1 MEEKNRNGEHHG
13 DLNTEQ
19 RLDLV
24 LKEFNEMPGMV
35 NRWRIDEEK
44 KKACLNLMVGTSCE
58 SRSLIQGHLHFH
70 KWKDSAFTA
79 ELLRSTRWLLSAS
92 PRHAKEKLK
101 ILLTVDQDV
110 QSSFLRNY
118 ITWFSS
124 NARKVKPAARGRLR
138 LSVAEWDK
146 LVDYTCVM
154 RAVTKEIKLSVA
166 SEEGQDRAIQLVED
180 AFMARCDVLAWTKN
194 YVQLVKEWFS
204 TPGFFLHMGL
214 PTSIKNE
221 VLIIFHS
228 P

>member
-1 MEEKNRNGEHHG
+1 MHSR
-13 DLNTEQ
+13 LN
-19 RLDLV
+19 
-24 LKEFNEMPGMV
+24 
-35 NRWRIDEEK
+35 
-44 KKACLNLMVGTSCE
+44 S
-58 SRSLIQGHLHFH
+58 
-70 KWKDSAFTA
+70 
-79 ELLRSTRWLLSAS
+79 LRSTRWLLSAS

-124 NARKVKPAARGRLR
+124 NTRKVKPAARGRLR

-204 TPGFFLHMGL
+204 TPGFFCTWGYQLQSKMRCWSSFIHPKKWALVIKPRSYKGNQL
-214 PTSIKNE
+214 PVPFKYDGSTS
-221 VLIIFHS
+221 VL
-228 P
+228 

>member
-1 MEEKNRNGEHHG
+1 MHSR
-13 DLNTEQ
+13 LN
-19 RLDLV
+19 
-24 LKEFNEMPGMV
+24 
-35 NRWRIDEEK
+35 
-44 KKACLNLMVGTSCE
+44 S
-58 SRSLIQGHLHFH
+58 
-70 KWKDSAFTA
+70 
-79 ELLRSTRWLLSAS
+79 LRSTRWLLSAS

-124 NARKVKPAARGRLR
+124 NTRKVKPAARGRLR

-180 AFMARCDVLAWTKN
+180 AFMARCDVLA
-194 YVQLVKEWFS
+194 
-204 TPGFFLHMGL
+204 
-214 PTSIKNE
+214 
-221 VLIIFHS
+221 
-228 P
+228 